1 MRYFEPDFGGW
12 VRDKLGSANP
22 PIKMQKL
29 AIATELNYPYL
40 SRLLN
45 SGKNGKPIRPDP
57 HNVEAIAE
65 GLIKLGLGV
74 TKEEAFLEAGYRVE
88 GYRCVSEDQLV
99 QTGAIT
105 DADRRRLAVL
115 HRDPVIRELVD
126 RSADTVAVE
135 AIEQDAP
142 EHDQRTAAERAAGVP
157 AVKAQPLPP
166 TRQGQ
171 YDVNRDP
178 D

>member
-1 MRYFEPDFGGW
+1 MMEVLVMRYFDPDFGGW
-12 VRDKLGSANP
+12 VRNKLESVNP
-22 PIKMQKL
+22 PIKMQQL
-29 AIATELNYPYL
+29 AVATELNYPYL

-57 HNVEAIAE
+57 PNVETIAE

-88 GYRCVSEDQLV
+88 GYRCVSEEQLV

-105 DADRRRLAVL
+105 DTDRRRLAVL

-126 RSADTVAVE
+126 RSADIRGVE
-135 AIEQDAP
+135 DARRERIARDEADDDSRQAIEERYRSTRDVDA
-142 EHDQRTAAERAAGVP
+142 
-157 AVKAQPLPP
+157 
-166 TRQGQ
+166 
-171 YDVNRDP
+171 YDR
-178 D
+178 